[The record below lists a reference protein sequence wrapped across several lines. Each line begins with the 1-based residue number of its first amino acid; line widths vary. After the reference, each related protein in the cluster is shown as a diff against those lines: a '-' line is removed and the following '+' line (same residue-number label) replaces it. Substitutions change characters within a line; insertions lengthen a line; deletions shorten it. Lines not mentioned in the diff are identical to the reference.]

1 MKIKIDRPIV
11 FFDLETTG
19 TDILNDRIVE
29 ICMLKYYPDGHEE
42 ITTMLINPLI
52 PIPAE
57 ATAIHGI
64 SNEDVKDKPTF
75 KEVALQVMELMNG
88 CDIAGYNIIK
98 FDIPFIRVE
107 LQRNGFKFNFDNVNI
122 IDPYVIFVKKEQRNL
137 SAALRFYCNEEMVNA
152 HSAEADTI
160 ATRKILFGQ
169 LEYYNDLPE
178 TLEELSAFVNEGT
191 RKNADITGRL
201 IYNQN
206 NEVVFNFGLHKGERV
221 ADNIDYARWMLAKDF
236 PEDTK
241 DVLRSLI

>member
-1 MKIKIDRPIV
+1 MKIKIEKPIV

-29 ICMLKYYPDGHEE
+29 ICILKYYPDNHEE
-42 ITTMLINPLI
+42 ITTYLVNPLI

-64 SNEDVKDKPTF
+64 SNEDVKGKPTF
-75 KEVALQVMELMNG
+75 KELAQNIINIIDG

-107 LQRNGFKFNFDNVNI
+107 FQRSGISYNFDNVNVL
-122 IDPYVIFVKKEQRNL
+122 DPYVVFVKKEQRNL
-137 SAALRFYCNEEMVNA
+137 SAALKFYCNEEMENA

-160 ATRKILFGQ
+160 ATRKIFFGQ

-178 TLEELSAFVNEGT
+178 TIKGLSDFVNEGT

-221 ADNIDYARWMLAKDF
+221 ADNIEYARWMIAKDF

>member
-1 MKIKIDRPIV
+1 MAIEFKRPMV

-19 TDILNDRIVE
+19 IDILNDRIVE
-29 ICMLKYYPDGHEE
+29 ISILKYYPDKREE
-42 ITTMLINPLI
+42 ITTYLVNPQRT
-52 PIPAE
+52 IPAE
-57 ATAIHGI
+57 STAIHGI
-64 SNEDVKDKPTF
+64 SDKDVEGKPTF
-75 KEVALQVMELMNG
+75 KELAPDILNIMQG
-88 CDIAGYNIIK
+88 CDIAGYNIVK

-107 LQRNGFKFNFDNVNI
+107 FHRSGFKVDFDNVNI

-160 ATRKILFGQ
+160 ATKKILLGQ
-169 LEYYNDLPE
+169 LEYYNDLPA
-178 TLEELSAFVNEGT
+178 TVEELSAFVSEGN

-206 NEVVFNFGLHKGERV
+206 NEVVFNFGIHKGERV
-221 ADNIDYARWMLAKDF
+221 ADNIDFARWVISKDF

>member
-1 MKIKIDRPIV
+1 MKIERPIV

-29 ICMLKYYPDGHEE
+29 ICMLKYYPDGKEE
-42 ITTMLINPLI
+42 ITTFLINPQRSI
-52 PIPAE
+52 PPE
-57 ATAIHGI
+57 VTAIHGI
-64 SNEDVKDKPTF
+64 TNDDVKDKPVF
-75 KEVALQVMELMNG
+75 KELAKQIIDIMKG
-88 CDIAGYNIIK
+88 CDIGGYNIIK

-107 LQRNGFKFNFDNVNI
+107 FQRNGFEFNFENVNI
-122 IDPYVIFVKKEQRNL
+122 LDPYVIFVKKEQRNL

-160 ATRKILFGQ
+160 ATKKIFFGQ
-169 LEYYNDLPE
+169 LNYYNDLPE
-178 TLEELSAFVNEGT
+178 NMKALSEFISEGN

-206 NEVVFNFGLHKGERV
+206 NEIVFNFGIHKGERV
-221 ADNIDYARWMLAKDF
+221 VDNIEYARWMINKDF

-241 DVLRSLI
+241 DVLRGLI